1 VGLLINT
8 VPVRASVTASTTT
21 ADLLD
26 QLHNLR
32 NQTLEHEHLGLN
44 EIHRLIG
51 QPRLFDTVFVYENY
65 PTDAA
70 RFAGADGLAI
80 TNLAT
85 RDFYHYPLSIQAV
98 PGPELDLRVHY
109 RADLF
114 DEVGIA
120 ALMAKFEQVLTDMT
134 VDPSQPLWIN
144 RTVPVPPVRTPAPE
158 RHGGGSYRAA
168 VSSVERTLAGVYE
181 KVLGVDRVGLDDSF
195 FDLGGDSLSAM
206 RAVAAINAA
215 TGSRLGAGTLIDAP
229 SVRDLIQRLDDR

>member
-1 VGLLINT
+1 M
-8 VPVRASVTASTTT
+8 T
-21 ADLLD
+21 AD
-26 QLHNLR
+26 
-32 NQTLEHEHLGLN
+32 
-44 EIHRLIG
+44 
-51 QPRLFDTVFVYENY
+51 
-65 PTDAA
+65 PT
-70 RFAGADGLAI
+70 R
-80 TNLAT
+80 
-85 RDFYHYPLSIQAV
+85 
-98 PGPELDLRVHY
+98 
-109 RADLF
+109 
-114 DEVGIA
+114 
-120 ALMAKFEQVLTDMT
+120 
-134 VDPSQPLWIN
+134 PLWIN